1 MPWSPQ
7 IADGPEPLYERLLAV
22 MARDISSG
30 ALPAGARLPP
40 QRELAHAAK
49 LGLGSVTRA
58 YTEAERRGMISAR
71 VGRGSFVAQRERPAA
86 DQMINMALNWPPLA
100 PAEARIAE
108 AVAKLHRR
116 PDLASAV
123 AYAPRAG
130 AERHRAAMTAWLAY
144 ACGLKGLGADRVVLC
159 CGAQQAMALALN
171 AACRP
176 GDTVLCEEA
185 TFYGLKPLADA
196 AGCPLQGVAMDGEGL
211 IPEALEAALRSSGAR
226 AVYVLPTLQNPTA
239 RIMGVKRRETIA
251 EMARRLKLWIIED
264 DVYGL
269 YAGALRPPPIAA
281 LAPDRTFFVASLSKL
296 VAPGLRAGAVVA
308 PDAQQQEKI
317 LLAIEG
323 LVGAGDT
330 FGRMIAAQWIE
341 DGIAAEIARETVAEA
356 QARLELALTILGA
369 AAERPNSPA
378 SLHLW
383 LPMSDLEAERAAG
396 RALRAG
402 VQVTP
407 PNAPQVGDSQTRG
420 LRICLGPVS
429 RRDTLE
435 QGLRIVAEAVAG
447 RERSETAM
455 V

>member
-1 MPWSPQ
+1 MGWSPQ

-30 ALPAGARLPP
+30 VLPAGERLPP

-49 LGLGSVTRA
+49 LGLGTVTRA
-58 YTEAERRGMISAR
+58 YAEAERRGMISAQ
-71 VGRGSFVAQRERPAA
+71 VGRGSFVAQRVSPVA
-86 DQMINMALNWPPLA
+86 DQMINLARNLPPLA

-108 AVAKLHRR
+108 AVARLHRR
-116 PDLASAV
+116 SDLAAAV
-123 AYAPRAG
+123 TYAPRAG
-130 AERHRAAMTAWLAY
+130 AERHRAAMAAWLAY
-144 ACGLKGLGADRVVLC
+144 ACGLEGLSADRVTLC
-159 CGAQQAMALALN
+159 CGAQQGMALALG

-185 TFYGLKPLADA
+185 TFYGLKPLAEA
-196 AGCPLQGVAMDGEGL
+196 AGYTLLGVAMDGEGL
-211 IPEALEAALRSSGAR
+211 IPEALEAAVRSSGAK

-239 RIMGVKRRETIA
+239 RIMGLKRRETIA
-251 EMARRLKLWIIED
+251 AIARRLQLWIVED

-281 LAPDRTFFVASLSKL
+281 LAPDRTFFTASLSKL

-308 PDAQQQEKI
+308 PDLEQQERI

-341 DGIAAEIARETVAEA
+341 DGTAAAIARETVAEA
-356 QARLELALTILGA
+356 EARLALALALLGD
-369 AAERPNSPA
+369 AAERPRSPA

-407 PNAPQVGDSQTRG
+407 PHAPQVGDSKTRG
-420 LRICLGPVS
+420 LRICLGAVS